1 MDLKCKPIF
10 ELPILFEKPISF
22 QLDELM
28 SLKVPLIA
36 VPEPNLVLEK
46 LDKDDEAIVEATFN
60 SNPSLDEP
68 VHKGQHFV
76 LTTSISLTQKWFD
89 LNFGEPKQIFF
100 KSICPIVFWLELS
113 PFLYL

>member
-1 MDLKCKPIF
+1 MWFNFGKYFQIPQCTFQFSLLIIGKTSWESTVDLKCKPIF

-46 LDKDDEAIVEATFN
+46 LDKDDEAIVEATFT

-76 LTTSISLTQKWFD
+76 QPVS
-89 LNFGEPKQIFF
+89 
-100 KSICPIVFWLELS
+100 V
-113 PFLYL
+113 

>member
-46 LDKDDEAIVEATFN
+46 LEKDDEASVEATFK
-60 SNPSLDEP
+60 SNPDLDEP

-76 LTTSISLTQKWFD
+76 QPVLVWPRFGLTSLLESQKQSFSTMSIMDRQLLCKKFV
-89 LNFGEPKQIFF
+89 K
-100 KSICPIVFWLELS
+100 
-113 PFLYL
+113 

>member
-76 LTTSISLTQKWFD
+76 QPVSVWLRFGLTSILESQSR
-89 LNFGEPKQIFF
+89 FF
-100 KSICPIVFWLELS
+100 LKAFVK
-113 PFLYL
+113 